1 MVISCSS
8 GKSSSSNAAGDKVF
22 KIGILQLIEH
32 DALDASYRG
41 FVDGLKEAG
50 YEDGKNIIIDYQ
62 NAQGE
67 QANCVTIGQKFVN
80 DKSDLILAIA
90 TPAAQAVANM
100 TKDIP
105 ILVTAVTDP
114 AAAKLVADNNAP
126 GGNVTG
132 TSDLTP
138 VKEQI
143 DLLKKLVPSARNIA
157 FLYSSSEQN
166 SKFQIDIAKKKA
178 DDVFQAIEGY
188 EMTAEQKTRIGIVR
202 DHLHYIDALIERV
215 DSCINTM
222 VDKYEGYIALLCTTP
237 GIDRSSAITIL
248 SEIGIDMTQ
257 FNSSKRLC
265 CWAGLTP
272 GNNESAGKKKSVR
285 ISRAGVYLK
294 PALVQVAH
302 AAVKDKHSPYYAL
315 KYERIAK
322 RRGKKRAII
331 AIARMIL
338 TAVFVML
345 SNLEEWN
352 PGVV

>member
-1 MVISCSS
+1 MKKYLYSLFIITSMIFISCSS
-8 GKSSSSNAAGDKVF
+8 GGSNSNAAAGDKVF

-126 GGNVTG
+126 GGNVSG

-138 VKEQI
+138 VEAQI
-143 DLLKKLVPSARNIA
+143 ELLNEITPNLKTVGL
-157 FLYSSSEQN
+157 LYCSSEQN
-166 SKFQIDIAKKKA
+166 SVFQMDIAKKKL
-178 DDVFQAIEGY
+178 DS
-188 EMTAEQKTRIGIVR
+188 MGIK
-202 DHLHYIDALIERV
+202 YIDATVTSANEIQQVVQSVVGKVEAIYTPTDNMIAAGMATVALVAEPAKLPVVCGEGGMTMLGGTATYAISYYELGKLTATQAVAILKGEKEPATMPIETLKTFDLV
-215 DSCINTM
+215 VNTNM
-222 VDKYEGYIALLCTTP
+222 VNSIG
-237 GIDRSSAITIL
+237 ITI
-248 SEIGIDMTQ
+248 T
-257 FNSSKRLC
+257 
-265 CWAGLTP
+265 
-272 GNNESAGKKKSVR
+272 ESLYNK
-285 ISRAGVYLK
+285 
-294 PALVQVAH
+294 
-302 AAVKDKHSPYYAL
+302 
-315 KYERIAK
+315 
-322 RRGKKRAII
+322 
-331 AIARMIL
+331 
-338 TAVFVML
+338 
-345 SNLEEWN
+345 
-352 PGVV
+352 

>member
-1 MVISCSS
+1 MKKYLYSLFIIASMIFISCSS
-8 GKSSSSNAAGDKVF
+8 GGSNSNAAGDKVL

-126 GGNVTG
+126 GGNVSG

-138 VKEQI
+138 VEAQI
-143 DLLKKLVPSARNIA
+143 ELLNEITPNLKTVGL
-157 FLYSSSEQN
+157 LYCSSEQN
-166 SKFQIDIAKKKA
+166 SVFQMDIAKKKL
-178 DDVFQAIEGY
+178 DS
-188 EMTAEQKTRIGIVR
+188 MGIK
-202 DHLHYIDALIERV
+202 YIDATVTSANEIQQVVQSVVGKVEAIYTPTDNMIAAGMATVALVAEPAKLPVVCGEGGMTMLGGTATYAISYYELGKLTATQAVAILKGEKKPATMPIETLKTFDLV
-215 DSCINTM
+215 VNTNM
-222 VDKYEGYIALLCTTP
+222 VNSIG
-237 GIDRSSAITIL
+237 ITI
-248 SEIGIDMTQ
+248 
-257 FNSSKRLC
+257 
-265 CWAGLTP
+265 P
-272 GNNESAGKKKSVR
+272 ESLYNK
-285 ISRAGVYLK
+285 
-294 PALVQVAH
+294 
-302 AAVKDKHSPYYAL
+302 
-315 KYERIAK
+315 
-322 RRGKKRAII
+322 
-331 AIARMIL
+331 
-338 TAVFVML
+338 
-345 SNLEEWN
+345 
-352 PGVV
+352 